1 MKGLAVTAE
10 HILSVRDLAT
20 YFELSGGTVKAVD
33 GVDIDIDA
41 GEILTVVGE
50 SGSGKSVTALSI
62 MRLIAEPGRIVRGE
76 IILNGIDLLRLSPAR
91 MQATRGRSIAMV
103 FQNPFASL
111 HPMFRIGQQM
121 DEVIRLTLD
130 RDRDAH
136 ATAVELLE
144 RIRVDNPEGVLSSFP
159 FEVSAGVCQRVM
171 LAMALVARPAL
182 LIADEPTT
190 NLDALAQAE
199 ILALI
204 KEMRNAHG
212 MAVLLI
218 THDFG
223 VVSAM
228 ADRVLVMYAGRPV
241 ETAPVSVVLAH
252 PVHPYAKG
260 LIGSLMN
267 ARAKGRRLTQ
277 ISGEVPDVM
286 HLPPGCS
293 FRPRCPEAFDR
304 CIEDPPISV
313 CAESHLARCWR
324 AVAPYG

>member
-1 MKGLAVTAE
+1 MAAENVLA
-10 HILSVRDLAT
+10 VRDLAT

-33 GVDIDIDA
+33 GVDFDITA

-62 MRLIAEPGRIVRGE
+62 MRLIGAPGRIVRGK
-76 IILNGIDLLRLSPAR
+76 ISLRGRDLLPLPAR
-91 MQATRGRSIAMV
+91 EMQAVRGRSIAMV
-103 FQNPFASL
+103 FQNPYASL
-111 HPMFRIGQQM
+111 HPMYRIGQQM
-121 DEVIRLTLD
+121 DEMIRLNLG
-130 RDRDAH
+130 RDRNARKE
-136 ATAVELLE
+136 AVELLT
-144 RIRVDNPEGVLSSFP
+144 RIHVDNPENVLRSFP

-171 LAMALVARPAL
+171 LAMALAARPAL

-190 NLDALAQAE
+190 NLDAVAQAE
-199 ILALI
+199 ILTLI
-204 KEMRNAHG
+204 KEMRTAYG

-218 THDFG
+218 THDFA

-241 ETAPVSVVLAH
+241 ETGLAGVVLAQ
-252 PVHPYAKG
+252 PAHPYAKG
-260 LIGSLMN
+260 LVGSIMN

-293 FRPRCPEAFDR
+293 FRPRCPEAFEK
-304 CIEDPPISV
+304 CGEDPPMFDRTG
-313 CAESHLARCWR
+313 EHRTRCWR
-324 AVAPYG
+324 ANIGDIRHG

>member
-1 MKGLAVTAE
+1 MAE
-10 HILSVRDLAT
+10 NILSVRDLAT

-33 GVDIDIDA
+33 GVDFDIGT

-62 MRLIAEPGRIVRGE
+62 MRLIGAPGRIVRGE
-76 IILNGIDLLRLSPAR
+76 VSLRGRNLLQLSLR
-91 MQATRGRSIAMV
+91 EMQAVRGRSIAMV
-103 FQNPFASL
+103 FQNPYASL
-111 HPMFRIGQQM
+111 HPMYRIGQQM
-121 DEVIRLTLD
+121 DETIRLNLGGG
-130 RDRDAH
+130 RNAH
-136 ATAVELLE
+136 KEAIELLS
-144 RIRVDNPEGVLSSFP
+144 RIHVDHPENVLRSFP

-171 LAMALVARPAL
+171 LAMALAAKPAL

-204 KEMRNAHG
+204 KEMRTAYG

-218 THDFG
+218 THDFS

-241 ETAPVSVVLAH
+241 ETAPASMVLAD
-252 PVHPYAKG
+252 PAHPYAKG
-260 LIGSLMN
+260 LIGSVMD
-267 ARAKGRRLTQ
+267 AHAKKRHRLTQ

-293 FRPRCPEAFDR
+293 FRPRCPEAFEK
-304 CIEDPPISV
+304 CVEDPPMFDRSG
-313 CAESHLARCWR
+313 SHLTRCWR
-324 AVAPYG
+324 AGLADVRHG